1 MTALLSATILLA
13 LQSAPSPAPAPAP
26 ATAPATA
33 PALSLEQQSGLRCA
47 AAFALVAQAQ
57 GARDAEALA
66 YPALGDRGR
75 EFFVRT
81 AARLIDETGL
91 DRDGVARLLSAEAT
105 RLTQEE
111 GALEQTMP
119 ACLLLLDASG
129 L

>member
-1 MTALLSATILLA
+1 MTALLSATLLLA
-13 LQSAPSPAPAPAP
+13 VQSAAAPAPARP
-26 ATAPATA
+26 TTSPPTPA

-47 AAFALVAQAQ
+47 AAFALVAQGQAA
-57 GARDAEALA
+57 GDAEALA
-66 YPALGDRGR
+66 YPSLEERGR

-105 RLTQEE
+105 RLAQED
-111 GALEQTMP
+111 GAIEQTMP
-119 ACLLLLDASG
+119 ACLLLLEASG

>member
-1 MTALLSATILLA
+1 M
-13 LQSAPSPAPAPAP
+13 
-26 ATAPATA
+26 
-33 PALSLEQQSGLRCA
+33 RCA

-57 GARDAEALA
+57 AAGDAEALA
-66 YPALGDRGR
+66 YPALGERGR

-91 DRDGVARLLSAEAT
+91 DRNGVAQLLSAEAG

-111 GALEQTMP
+111 GALERTMP
-119 ACLLLLDASG
+119 ACLMLLTASG

>member
-1 MTALLSATILLA
+1 MLLLA
-13 LQSAPSPAPAPAP
+13 LQAAGAPAPAP
-26 ATAPATA
+26 TPT

-57 GARDAEALA
+57 AAGDAEALA
-66 YPALGDRGR
+66 YPALGERGR

-91 DRDGVARLLSAEAT
+91 DRDGVARLLSAEAA
-105 RLTQEE
+105 RLAQEE
-111 GALEQTMP
+111 GALDRAMP
-119 ACLLLLDASG
+119 PCLMLLEASG

>member
-1 MTALLSATILLA
+1 MTALLSATLLLA
-13 LQSAPSPAPAPAP
+13 LQSATAQASAPTPV
-26 ATAPATA
+26 

-57 GARDAEALA
+57 VQAKAAGGAEARV
-66 YPALGDRGR
+66 YPALGVRGR

-91 DRDGVARLLSAEAT
+91 DREGVAQLLAAEAG
-105 RLTQEE
+105 RLVQEE
-111 GALEQTMP
+111 GALDRTMP

>member
-1 MTALLSATILLA
+1 MTALLSATLLLA
-13 LQSAPSPAPAPAP
+13 LQSTGAPAPAP
-26 ATAPATA
+26 TPT

-57 GARDAEALA
+57 AAGDAEALE
-66 YPALGDRGR
+66 YPALGERGR

-91 DRDGVARLLSAEAT
+91 DRDGVARLLSAEAG
-105 RLTQEE
+105 RLAQEE
-111 GALEQTMP
+111 GALDRAMP
-119 ACLLLLDASG
+119 PCLMVLEASG

>member
-1 MTALLSATILLA
+1 MTALLSATLLLA
-13 LQSAPSPAPAPAP
+13 MQSAAAPAPKPP
-26 ATAPATA
+26 AA

-57 GARDAEALA
+57 AAGDAEALA
-66 YPALGDRGR
+66 YPALGERGR

-91 DRDGVARLLSAEAT
+91 DRDGVSRLLSAEAV
-105 RLTQEE
+105 RLVRED

-119 ACLLLLDASG
+119 ACLILLEASG

>member
-1 MTALLSATILLA
+1 MTALLSATLLLA
-13 LQSAPSPAPAPAP
+13 LQSAGAPAPTP
-26 ATAPATA
+26 T

-57 GARDAEALA
+57 AAGDTEALE
-66 YPALGDRGR
+66 YPALGERGR

-91 DRDGVARLLSAEAT
+91 DRVGVARMLSAEAA
-105 RLTQEE
+105 RLAQEE
-111 GALEQTMP
+111 GALDRAMP
-119 ACLLLLDASG
+119 PCLMLLEASG